1 MVSALGREPSAAERD
16 LWRQA
21 REVAARAHAPYSGFR
36 VGAVVRD
43 ADGGGHSGV
52 NVESASSPAG
62 VCAER
67 VALGAAVTA
76 GQRELT
82 AVAVA
87 TADERDALPC
97 GVCLQALVEFGD
109 LDVIARIG
117 GEVRVLRLRELL
129 TAPFSR

>member
-1 MVSALGREPSAAERD
+1 MVPALGRAPSAAERE
-16 LWRQA
+16 LWLQA
-21 REVAARAHAPYSGFR
+21 KAVATHAHAPYSGFR

-43 ADGGGHSGV
+43 AGGGAHSGV

-67 VALGAAVTA
+67 VALGAAITA

-82 AVAVA
+82 AAAVA

-97 GVCLQALVEFGD
+97 GVCLQALAEFGD
-109 LDVIARIG
+109 LDVIAMTG
-117 GEVRVLRLRELL
+117 GEIRVLRLRTLL

>member
-1 MVSALGREPSAAERD
+1 MVPALGRAPSAAERE
-16 LWRQA
+16 LWLQA
-21 REVAARAHAPYSGFR
+21 KAVATHAHAPYSGFR

-43 ADGGGHSGV
+43 AGGGAHSGV

-67 VALGAAVTA
+67 VALGAAITA

-87 TADERDALPC
+87 PADERDALPC
-97 GVCLQALVEFGD
+97 GVCLQALAEFGD
-109 LDVIARIG
+109 LDVIAMTG
-117 GEVRVLRLRELL
+117 GEIRVLRLRTLL